1 MSDAAQAPFTKR
13 DYVATLTTGGIMLL
27 WICLLRFPLLDW
39 DSSRYMSVM
48 HDPFR
53 RPDTAP
59 TLQYLVFWPFWR
71 IFGPWTYPVI
81 AQGLLLYTTG
91 LASKIT
97 LGRVSAFAILGAFVL
112 SGMHLWANF
121 VLIDVYFTIGLLA
134 LFCLAFGRHRP
145 AMLTILV
152 YASLAHSANVL
163 SLAPLAFVALA
174 CRRQWSSLILFTSGF
189 LSLFVTIAAAT
200 YALHGHFTPL
210 SIHGAGNVVGRVMA
224 DFPDTVDEYAAA
236 HPDSAFA
243 RKKDVFQGQLHAW
256 ETRPDLKARVPAWFP
271 LAPTRWPFVQAYN
284 AINVCFRGP
293 FPVTHWPKE
302 GFDKTEQRAYVTH
315 VLRTRPFAFCATMV
329 ENVALFLLAATVQG
343 HDDWPYNYAYSKQT
357 NPRKDLVQAYAPSWE
372 PSYARSL
379 QMRGKDNPAL
389 RMVLFPGLFFGIAF
403 GGFLILNSAVL
414 AHAAARRQ
422 KLDAVTTLSLLALLA
437 CASQS
442 FVMANFS
449 SMHPR
454 YFTTLYFIAAFAG
467 CIALAQTWKSRRQ
480 ALQQSEPIC

>member
-13 DYVATLTTGGIMLL
+13 DYVATLITGGIMLL

-71 IFGPWTYPVI
+71 ILGPWTYPVI
-81 AQGLLLYTTG
+81 AQVLLLYTTG

-97 LGRVSAFAILGAFVL
+97 LGRVNTVAILAAFAL

-134 LFCLAFGRHRP
+134 LFCLAFRRHRP
-145 AMLTILV
+145 AMLAILV

-174 CRRQWSSLILFTSGF
+174 YKRQWFSLVTFTAGF
-189 LSLFVTIAAAT
+189 VALFVVIAAAT
-200 YALHGHFTPL
+200 CARHGYFTPL

-236 HPDSAFA
+236 HPGSAFA
-243 RKKDVFQGQLHAW
+243 RKKDIFETQLHAW
-256 ETRPDLKARVPAWFP
+256 EKRPDLKARVPAWFP
-271 LAPTRWPFVQAYN
+271 LAPTRWPFIQSYN

-293 FPVTHWPKE
+293 FPVTQWPKE
-302 GFDKTEQRAYVTH
+302 GFDKAEQRAYVSH
-315 VLRTRPFAFCATMV
+315 VLRTRPLAFCATMI
-329 ENVALFLLAATVQG
+329 ENVVLFQLAATVQG
-343 HDDWPYNYAYSKQT
+343 HDDWPYNYAYSKHT
-357 NPRKDLVQAYAPSWE
+357 NPLKDLVTPYAPGWE
-372 PSYARSL
+372 HRFSQSL
-379 QMRGKDNPAL
+379 QMRGKDNLAL
-389 RMVLFPGLFFGIAF
+389 RTVLFPSLFFGIAF
-403 GGFLILNSAVL
+403 GALQLINTVALARCAVRHREL
-414 AHAAARRQ
+414 DAAA
-422 KLDAVTTLSLLALLA
+422 TLSLLALLA
-437 CASQS
+437 CVSQS

-454 YFTTLYFIAAFAG
+454 YFTTLYFIAAFSG
-467 CIALAQTWKSRRQ
+467 CIAMARFWASRRD
-480 ALQQSEPIC
+480 ALQPSEPI